1 MADRP
6 GAATLRILL
15 ANRSRLD
22 REGLA
27 ALIRQTDATI
37 TVAGIETA
45 QQAFDSLR
53 TASTSDVLVVSVTPC
68 SHEDLGRIGEWLRQE
83 ISSSGTPVPVVL
95 IMTSVAP
102 ATASNLIGLGVRGI
116 VLSSASA
123 EVLVAAIRMAAGGD
137 TYLPPE
143 LVFGRVQAESG
154 AAALDSLTPREVQI
168 MALLGEGRSNKE
180 IARRLNAKEAT
191 VKVQIH
197 RLMRKLGVA
206 NRTQAAVLA
215 SRHDLV
221 QAQALEGER

>member
-1 MADRP
+1 MVTASGTTP
-6 GAATLRILL
+6 LRVLL

-37 TVAGIETA
+37 SVVSMESA
-45 QQAFDSLR
+45 QQAFDALSGQPKADALVI
-53 TASTSDVLVVSVTPC
+53 TATPC
-68 SHEDLGRIGEWLRQE
+68 SHEDLGRIGDITKQKQA
-83 ISSSGTPVPVVL
+83 IPVVL
-95 IMTSVAP
+95 VMNSVAP
-102 ATASNLIGLGVRGI
+102 SVAANLTELGIKGI

-143 LVFGRVQAESG
+143 LLHGRAHGESG
-154 AAALDSLTPREVQI
+154 TPGLDSLTQREVRI
-168 MALLGEGRSNKE
+168 MALLGEGLSNKE
-180 IARRLNAKEAT
+180 IARRLDAKEAT
-191 VKVQIH
+191 IKVQIH

-215 SRHDLV
+215 SRHDV
-221 QAQALEGER
+221 VGAQVLERSS

>member
-1 MADRP
+1 M
-6 GAATLRILL
+6 GAVGGASALRILL

-27 ALIRQTDATI
+27 ALIQQTDPAIQVIGAETSQRAFATLAAEA
-37 TVAGIETA
+37 AGDA
-45 QQAFDSLR
+45 PDMDA
-53 TASTSDVLVVSVTPC
+53 LVISVTPC
-68 SHEDLGRIGEWLRQE
+68 SYEDLGRIGDRLKA
-83 ISSSGTPVPVVL
+83 GLTVPVVL
-95 IMTSVAP
+95 IMTTVAP
-102 ATASNLIGLGVRGI
+102 VTATNLTGLGVKGI

-143 LVFGRVQAESG
+143 LVHGRAQSEAGNPS
-154 AAALDSLTPREVQI
+154 LDSLTQREVQI
-168 MALLGEGRSNKE
+168 MALLGEGQSNKE

-215 SRHDLV
+215 SRHDLIHS
-221 QAQALEGER
+221 QAPESPG

>member
-1 MADRP
+1 MES
-6 GAATLRILL
+6 GIAAASLRVLL

-27 ALIRQTDATI
+27 ALIRQTDPAIAVTG
-37 TVAGIETA
+37 TETA
-45 QQAFDSLR
+45 DQAFAALSNADSG
-53 TASTSDVLVVSVTPC
+53 DVLAISVTPC
-68 SHEDLGRIGEWLRQE
+68 SYEDLGRIGGFLK
-83 ISSSGTPVPVVL
+83 GGVKAPVVL

-102 ATASNLIGLGVRGI
+102 ATAASLTGLGVKGI

-143 LVFGRVQAESG
+143 LIYGRANANTEAGGS
-154 AAALDSLTPREVQI
+154 ALDNLTQREVQI
-168 MALLGEGRSNKE
+168 MALLGAGLSNKE
-180 IARRLNAKEAT
+180 IARRLRAKEAT
-191 VKVQIH
+191 IKVQIH

-215 SRHDLV
+215 SRHDLI
-221 QAQALEGER
+221 QAQVLESAG

>member
-1 MADRP
+1 MASAFGTGP
-6 GAATLRILL
+6 LGVIL

-27 ALIRQTDATI
+27 ALVRQTDPAITAT
-37 TVAGIETA
+37 G
-45 QQAFDSLR
+45 FDSAER
-53 TASTSDVLVVSVTPC
+53 AISSIAAGQPGQVLVISVTPC
-68 SHEDLGRIGEWLRQE
+68 SFEDLGRVGAWLKD
-83 ISSSGTPVPVVL
+83 GLALPVVL
-95 IMTSVAP
+95 VMTSVSP
-102 ATASNLIGLGVRGI
+102 ATAASLTGLGVKGI

-143 LVFGRVQAESG
+143 LIHGRAQGDAG
-154 AAALDSLTPREVQI
+154 GPPLDNLTQREIQI
-168 MALLGEGRSNKE
+168 MALLGEGLSNKE
-180 IARRLNAKEAT
+180 IARRLKAKEAT

-221 QAQALEGER
+221 QAQALEGGR

>member
-1 MADRP
+1 MAP
-6 GAATLRILL
+6 GTAAASLRVLL

-27 ALIRQTDATI
+27 ALIRQTDPTI
-37 TVAGIETA
+37 SVTGAETA
-45 QQAFDSLR
+45 NQAFAALSN
-53 TASTSDVLVVSVTPC
+53 AECGDVLAISVTPC
-68 SHEDLGRIGEWLRQE
+68 SFEDLGRIGDFLK
-83 ISSSGTPVPVVL
+83 GGVTAPVVL

-102 ATASNLIGLGVRGI
+102 ATAASLTGLGVKGI

-143 LVFGRVQAESG
+143 LVYSRAHANTEAGG
-154 AAALDSLTPREVQI
+154 ALDNLTQREVQI
-168 MALLGEGRSNKE
+168 MALLGAGLSNKE

-191 VKVQIH
+191 IKVQIH

-215 SRHDLV
+215 SRHDLI
-221 QAQALEGER
+221 QAQVLENAG

>member
-1 MADRP
+1 MVA
-6 GAATLRILL
+6 GAGTASLRVLL

-27 ALIRQTDATI
+27 ALIQQTDPAIAVTG
-37 TVAGIETA
+37 AETS
-45 QQAFDSLR
+45 QNAFAAL
-53 TASTSDVLVVSVTPC
+53 TAEKASDALVISVTPC
-68 SHEDLGRIGEWLRQE
+68 SHEDLGQIGARLKGGLA
-83 ISSSGTPVPVVL
+83 IPVVL

-102 ATASNLIGLGVRGI
+102 ATAANLTSLGVKGI

-143 LVFGRVQAESG
+143 LVHGRASAEGG
-154 AAALDSLTPREVQI
+154 APSLGHLTQREIQI
-168 MALLGEGRSNKE
+168 MALLGEGLSNKE
-180 IARRLNAKEAT
+180 IARRLKAKEAT

-215 SRHDLV
+215 SRHELI
-221 QAQALEGER
+221 QAQALEGND

>member
-1 MADRP
+1 MVS
-6 GAATLRILL
+6 GSSAAPLRVLL

-27 ALIRQTDATI
+27 ALIRQTDPTI
-37 TVAGIETA
+37 SVVSMETA
-45 QQAFDSLR
+45 QHAFDALATKR
-53 TASTSDVLVVSVTPC
+53 VADALLITVTPC
-68 SHEDLGRIGEWLRQE
+68 SNEDLGRIGDWLKLK
-83 ISSSGTPVPVVL
+83 PAVPVVL
-95 IMTSVAP
+95 VMTSVAP
-102 ATASNLIGLGVRGI
+102 ATAASLTGLGIKGI

-143 LVFGRVQAESG
+143 LLHGRSHAETG
-154 AAALDSLTPREVQI
+154 AHALDSLTPREVQI
-168 MALLGEGRSNKE
+168 MALLGEGLSNKE
-180 IARRLNAKEAT
+180 IARRLDAKEAT

-221 QAQALEGER
+221 RAQGLERAG